1 MQSIMTNWKTSLTG
15 AAIIVAGGLHTF
27 LGLNI
32 PGAMD
37 FGPALTMGIGLILA
51 QDSKAA

>member
-1 MQSIMTNWKTSLTG
+1 MQSITTNWKTSLTG

-27 LGLNI
+27 LGLDI

-37 FGPALTMGIGLILA
+37 IGQALTVGLGLIFA
-51 QDSKAA
+51 QDSRAA